1 MKPLRQFELLEPKSL
16 KEATF
21 MLNKWRGTAII
32 LAGGTDTM
40 SCWSGRT
47 YHTACYSKGTE
58 PAVLRCFST
67 GHHKPRALINIKGI
81 RGLKGIKK
89 NGKTLRVGAL
99 TTLNELMESSMLTNG
114 LIILKDILARIGCV
128 ETRNMATVGG
138 NLLTHAPAAGL
149 APILL
154 CLEAKGVVSDGERKR
169 EIPLEHLFGSF
180 KRPGAVPRLP
190 GSQILVQLIIPDL
203 ESGFGV
209 GYEKTTEM
217 ASPMSNPI
225 ASAAAMLKINAK
237 GKVIEKSRVYIGSCT
252 FYPYRCEK
260 AEELLTGKVFEKR
273 LIAEA
278 AEMDL
283 DRLKPIS
290 DNHGSAGY
298 RVRVAGSMVRRAL
311 EQASQMALNNLG
323 A

>member
-16 KEATF
+16 KEAAF
-21 MLNKWRGTAII
+21 LLNKWSGNAII

-47 YHTACYSKGTE
+47 YCTACYSKGTE

-67 GHHKPRALINIKGI
+67 SHRKRRALINIKGI

-114 LIILKDILARIGCV
+114 LIILKDVLARTGCV
-128 ETRNMATVGG
+128 EMRNIATVGG

-169 EIPLEHLFGSF
+169 VVPLEHLFGSF
-180 KRPGAVPRLP
+180 NRPSVVPRLP

-217 ASPMSNPI
+217 VSPMSNPI

-237 GKVIEKSRVYIGSCT
+237 GKVIEKSRIYIGSCT

-283 DRLKPIS
+283 DRLKTIS
-290 DNHGSAGY
+290 DNYGSDEY
-298 RVRVAGSMVRRAL
+298 RVRVAGSMVHRVL
-311 EQASQMALNNLG
+311 EQASQMALNNPS